1 MLHKIANTV
10 RVLTVDAVE
19 AAQSGHPGLPL
30 GMADVGALLYAKILR
45 HDPSWPEWPDRDR
58 VVLSGGHGSMWL
70 YSLLHLSGYDLS
82 LDELKNFRQLGSA
95 TPGHPEYG
103 DTPGVET
110 TTGPLGQGLANA
122 VGMALAERMLAARFN
137 RPGYEIVGHYTYV
150 VAGDGDLM
158 EGVVAE
164 ASSLA
169 GHLGLGRLI
178 VFYDDNNI
186 TIEGTTDLAFT
197 EDVAKR
203 YEAYGWHVLTVD
215 GHDVAAVE
223 EAVKAAQAET
233 DRPSLIVTKTKI
245 GWGTPLEGTSKA
257 HSDPMGPEAIAA
269 LKAKIGWPEEP
280 FHIPGEVLEFFAAR
294 KQELLKE
301 SQEWKERF
309 EAWSKE
315 YPELRAEWD
324 AAFGLEVPDDITD
337 VLPSFSPGENV
348 ATRNAAGKVLQNLA
362 GRLPYLAGGSADL
375 HPSTKT
381 FIDGGGVVTKDDYSG
396 RNIHFGVREH
406 GMGAML
412 NGMQLHGGLR
422 VFGST
427 FLVFADYMRPTIR
440 LAGLMRQPVI
450 FVFTHDSVYV
460 GEDGPTHQPVEQAES
475 LRVIPNV
482 EVYRPADAVEAG
494 LSWVEALKRKDGPT
508 VLLFTRQNVPVLQR
522 DGDVDLSRGAYIVK
536 RERNPLSAVI
546 FASGSEV
553 ALALDA
559 AAVLEE
565 QGRADPRRLGAQPGA
580 FPPPRYGLPRA
591 CGPTR
596 HAQAVVEAGVGAG
609 WRGLAGPAEGP
620 IDRALWRERARRQ
633 GRCVPRF
640 DRRPGGRAG
649 QRDALAGVAIYNA
662 ITTPL

>member
-1 MLHKIANTV
+1 MLQKIAHTV
-10 RVLTVDAVE
+10 RALTVDAVE

-30 GMADVGALLYAKILR
+30 GMADVGALLYGKILR
-45 HDPSWPEWPDRDR
+45 HDPTWPQWPDRDR
-58 VVLSGGHGSMWL
+58 VILSGGHGSMWL
-70 YSLLHLSGYDLS
+70 YSLLHLSGYDLPME
-82 LDELKNFRQLGSA
+82 ELKNFRQLGSA

-110 TTGPLGQGLANA
+110 TTGPLGQGMANA

-150 VAGDGDLM
+150 IASDGDLM

-178 VFYDDNNI
+178 VFYDDNQI
-186 TIEGTTDLAFT
+186 TIDGGTDLTFT

-233 DRPSLIVTKTKI
+233 TRPSLIITKTKI

-257 HSDPMGPEAIAA
+257 HSDPMGPENIAA

-280 FHIPGEVLEFFAAR
+280 FYVPGEVREFFAAR
-294 KQELLKE
+294 KEELVRQ

-309 EAWSKE
+309 EAWSRA

-324 AAFGLEVPDDITD
+324 KAFGLE
-337 VLPSFSPGENV
+337 LPENLDEILPEFEPGEKV
-348 ATRNAAGKVLQNLA
+348 ATRSAGGTVLQVLA
-362 GRLPYLAGGSADL
+362 KRMPYLVGGSADL

-381 FIDGGGVVTKDDYSG
+381 FIEGGGVITRDDYSG

-406 GMGAML
+406 AMGAML

-427 FLVFADYMRPTIR
+427 FLVFSDYMRPTIR
-440 LAGLMRQPVI
+440 LAALMRQPVV

-460 GEDGPTHQPVEQAES
+460 GEDGPTHQPVEHAES
-475 LRVIPNV
+475 LRLIPNV
-482 EVYRPADAVEAG
+482 EVYRPADAVEAA
-494 LSWVEALKRKDGPT
+494 LAWVEALKRKDGPT
-508 VLLFTRQNVPVLQR
+508 VLLFTRQNVPVLER
-522 DGDVDLSRGAYIVK
+522 EEKVDLSRGAYVIK
-536 RERNPLSAVI
+536 REKNPLSAVI
-546 FASGSEV
+546 LASGSEV
-553 ALALDA
+553 SLALEA
-559 AAVLEE
+559 AQKLEE
-565 QGRADPRRLGAQPGA
+565 RGRGVRVVSVPNRELFLRQDAGYQEAVAPKGTPRL
-580 FPPPRYGLPRA
+580 
-591 CGPTR
+591 
-596 HAQAVVEAGVGAG
+596 VIEAGVGAG
-609 WRGLAGPAEGP
+609 WRGLAGESGRILSIERFGVSAPGAQAAAHLGLTV
-620 IDRALWRERARRQ
+620 DRAVALVEEMLQ
-633 GRCVPRF
+633 
-640 DRRPGGRAG
+640 AG
-649 QRDALAGVAIYNA
+649 
-662 ITTPL
+662 

>member
-1 MLHKIANTV
+1 MLQKIAHTV
-10 RVLTVDAVE
+10 RALTVDAVE

-30 GMADVGALLYAKILR
+30 GMADVGALLYGKILR
-45 HDPSWPEWPDRDR
+45 HDPTWPQWPDRDR
-58 VVLSGGHGSMWL
+58 VILSGGHGSMWL
-70 YSLLHLSGYDLS
+70 YSLLHLSGYDLPME
-82 LDELKNFRQLGSA
+82 ELKNFRQLGSA

-110 TTGPLGQGLANA
+110 TTGPLGQGMANA

-150 VAGDGDLM
+150 IASDGDLM

-178 VFYDDNNI
+178 VFYDDNQI
-186 TIEGTTDLAFT
+186 TIDGGTDLTFT

-233 DRPSLIVTKTKI
+233 TRPSLIITKTKI

-257 HSDPMGPEAIAA
+257 HSDPMGPENIAA

-280 FHIPGEVLEFFAAR
+280 FYVPGEVREFFAAR
-294 KQELLKE
+294 KEELVRQ

-309 EAWSKE
+309 EAWSRA

-324 AAFGLEVPDDITD
+324 KAFGLE
-337 VLPSFSPGENV
+337 LPENLDEILPEFEPGEKV
-348 ATRNAAGKVLQNLA
+348 ATRSAGGTVLQVLA
-362 GRLPYLAGGSADL
+362 KRMPYLVGGSADL

-381 FIDGGGVVTKDDYSG
+381 FIEGGGVITRDDYSG

-406 GMGAML
+406 AMGAML

-427 FLVFADYMRPTIR
+427 FLVFSDYMRPTIR
-440 LAGLMRQPVI
+440 LAALMRQPVV

-460 GEDGPTHQPVEQAES
+460 GEDGPTHQPVEHAES
-475 LRVIPNV
+475 LRLIPNV
-482 EVYRPADAVEAG
+482 EVYRPADAVEAA
-494 LSWVEALKRKDGPT
+494 LAWVEALKRKDGPT
-508 VLLFTRQNVPVLQR
+508 VLLFTRQNVPVLER
-522 DGDVDLSRGAYIVK
+522 EEKVDLSRGAYVIK
-536 RERNPLSAVI
+536 REKNPLSAVI
-546 FASGSEV
+546 LASGSEV
-553 ALALDA
+553 SLALEA
-559 AAVLEE
+559 AQKLEE
-565 QGRADPRRLGAQPGA
+565 RGRGVRVVSVPNRELFLRQDAGYQEAVAPKGTPRL
-580 FPPPRYGLPRA
+580 
-591 CGPTR
+591 
-596 HAQAVVEAGVGAG
+596 VIEAGVGAG
-609 WRGLAGPAEGP
+609 WRGLAGENGRILSIERFGVSAPGAQAAAHLGLTV
-620 IDRALWRERARRQ
+620 DRAVALVEEMLQ
-633 GRCVPRF
+633 
-640 DRRPGGRAG
+640 AG
-649 QRDALAGVAIYNA
+649 
-662 ITTPL
+662 

>member
-10 RVLTVDAVE
+10 RALTVDAVE

-178 VFYDDNNI
+178 VFYDDNDI
-186 TIEGTTDLAFT
+186 TIDGTPTLPSPRMSPSGTRRTAGTSSLSTGTTSLQS
-197 EDVAKR
+197 R
-203 YEAYGWHVLTVD
+203 RPS
-215 GHDVAAVE
+215 
-223 EAVKAAQAET
+223 KAARQ
-233 DRPSLIVTKTKI
+233 RQIVPSLIVTKTKI

-257 HSDPMGPEAIAA
+257 HSDPMGAEAIAA
-269 LKAKIGWPEEP
+269 LKSQDRLARGAVP
-280 FHIPGEVLEFFAAR
+280 HPGRSARVLRRPQTRSSSKRAR
-294 KQELLKE
+294 RGKSALKPGPK
-301 SQEWKERF
+301 S
-309 EAWSKE
+309 

-348 ATRNAAGKVLQNLA
+348 ATRNAAGKVA
-362 GRLPYLAGGSADL
+362 AKSGRSPPVSRGGSADL

-440 LAGLMRQPVI
+440 LAGAHAS
-450 FVFTHDSVYV
+450 TGH
-460 GEDGPTHQPVEQAES
+460 
-475 LRVIPNV
+475 LRL
-482 EVYRPADAVEAG
+482 YA
-494 LSWVEALKRKDGPT
+494 
-508 VLLFTRQNVPVLQR
+508 
-522 DGDVDLSRGAYIVK
+522 
-536 RERNPLSAVI
+536 
-546 FASGSEV
+546 
-553 ALALDA
+553 
-559 AAVLEE
+559 
-565 QGRADPRRLGAQPGA
+565 RLGV
-580 FPPPRYGLPRA
+580 
-591 CGPTR
+591 CG
-596 HAQAVVEAGVGAG
+596 
-609 WRGLAGPAEGP
+609 
-620 IDRALWRERARRQ
+620 
-633 GRCVPRF
+633 
-640 DRRPGGRAG
+640 
-649 QRDALAGVAIYNA
+649 
-662 ITTPL
+662 

>member
-1 MLHKIANTV
+1 MLQKIAHTV
-10 RVLTVDAVE
+10 RALTVDAVE

-30 GMADVGALLYAKILR
+30 GMADVGALLYGKILR
-45 HDPSWPEWPDRDR
+45 HDPTWPQWPDRDR
-58 VVLSGGHGSMWL
+58 VILSGGHGSMWL
-70 YSLLHLSGYDLS
+70 YSLLHLSGYDLPME
-82 LDELKNFRQLGSA
+82 ELKNFRQLGSA

-110 TTGPLGQGLANA
+110 TTGPLGQGMANA

-150 VAGDGDLM
+150 IASDGDLM

-178 VFYDDNNI
+178 VFYDDNQI
-186 TIEGTTDLAFT
+186 TIDGGTDLTFT

-233 DRPSLIVTKTKI
+233 TRPSLIITKTKI

-257 HSDPMGPEAIAA
+257 HSDPMGPENIAA

-280 FHIPGEVLEFFAAR
+280 FYVPGEVREFFAAR
-294 KQELLKE
+294 KEELVRQ

-309 EAWSKE
+309 EAWSRA

-324 AAFGLEVPDDITD
+324 KAFGLE
-337 VLPSFSPGENV
+337 LPENLDEILPEFEPGEKV
-348 ATRNAAGKVLQNLA
+348 ATRSAGGTVLQALA
-362 GRLPYLAGGSADL
+362 KRMPYLVGGSADL

-381 FIDGGGVVTKDDYSG
+381 FIEGGGVITRDDYSG

-406 GMGAML
+406 AMGAML

-427 FLVFADYMRPTIR
+427 FLVFSDYMRPTIR
-440 LAGLMRQPVI
+440 LAALMRQPVV

-460 GEDGPTHQPVEQAES
+460 GEDGPTHQPVEHAES
-475 LRVIPNV
+475 LRLIPNV
-482 EVYRPADAVEAG
+482 EVYRPADAVEAA
-494 LSWVEALKRKDGPT
+494 LAWVEALKRKDGPT
-508 VLLFTRQNVPVLQR
+508 VLLFTRQNVPVLER
-522 DGDVDLSRGAYIVK
+522 EEKVDLSRGAYVIK
-536 RERNPLSAVI
+536 REKNPLSAVI
-546 FASGSEV
+546 LASGSEV
-553 ALALDA
+553 SLALEA
-559 AAVLEE
+559 AQKLEE
-565 QGRADPRRLGAQPGA
+565 RGRGVRVVSVPNRELFLRQDAGYQEAVAPKGTPRL
-580 FPPPRYGLPRA
+580 
-591 CGPTR
+591 
-596 HAQAVVEAGVGAG
+596 VIEAGVGAG
-609 WRGLAGPAEGP
+609 WRGLAGESGRILSIERFGVSAPGAQAAAHLGLTV
-620 IDRALWRERARRQ
+620 DRAVALVEEMLQ
-633 GRCVPRF
+633 
-640 DRRPGGRAG
+640 AG
-649 QRDALAGVAIYNA
+649 
-662 ITTPL
+662 